1 MTAILS
7 PLAADMFHEVGV
19 LAEENP
25 DVFGTRGAFAQAYSL
40 FNGSL
45 GLSAVLGAS
54 SSGFFYEK
62 TNWLITVGVMALLT
76 ALVAVQV
83 ARYTGGRTKIEEDM
97 KTSVTETRES

>member
-19 LAEENP
+19 LAEENR

-40 FNGSL
+40 FNGAL
-45 GLSAVLGAS
+45 GLSTVLGAS
-54 SSGFFYEK
+54 SSGFFYEQ
-62 TNWLITVGVMALLT
+62 TNWLTTVGVMALLA

-83 ARYTGGRTKIEEDM
+83 ARYTGGRTEINKN
-97 KTSVTETRES
+97 TETSTYSQEG